1 MIYILL
7 PKMTGNYLNK
17 LKISISQQ
25 KPLPYMSYSFN
36 HYLTEIKDKI
46 EKLGDDWNTYKK
58 IHKSIREYT
67 YKLA

>member
-17 LKISISQQ
+17 LKITYSTE

-46 EKLGDDWNTYKK
+46 LKIGKK
-58 IHKSIREYT
+58 KNYWHWQ
-67 YKLA
+67 